1 MIVSLIAAMAEN
13 RVIGRDG
20 ALPWHLPA
28 DLARFKALTL
38 GHPVI
43 MGRKTFAAIGR
54 PLPGRLNIVLSRQPA
69 FRPAGVLVARSLA
82 EALQLAAGAVEVF
95 ICGGGQLYR
104 EALPLA
110 ERIYLTIINREYPGD
125 TVFPDVPGDFM
136 ETDRREEPGDPPL
149 SWITYQRAGSGP

>member
-28 DLARFKALTL
+28 DLARFKALTI

-43 MGRKTFAAIGR
+43 MGRKTFTAIGR
-54 PLPGRLNIVLSRQPA
+54 PLPGRLNIVLSRQPM
-69 FRPAGVLVARSLA
+69 FRPAGVVVARSFA
-82 EALQLAAGAVEVF
+82 EALALASGAAEVF
-95 ICGGGQLYR
+95 ICGGGELYR

-110 ERIYLTIINREYPGD
+110 ERVYLTIIHRAYPGD
-125 TVFPDVPGDFM
+125 TTFPELSANFV
-136 ETDRREEPGDPPL
+136 ETDRQEVPDDPPL
-149 SWITYQRAGSGP
+149 SWVTYQRTGRGA